1 MNNRIGRFLEKVIM
15 NNMNFFHVLKTN
27 GVQTELQTDRQTDRQ
42 NNKQTESLVE

>member
-15 NNMNFFHVLKTN
+15 NNMNIFHVLKTN
-27 GVQTELQTDRQTDRQ
+27 GVQTELQTDTQ